1 MGKRRVLVVEDD
13 LGTRRALRGLFHHA
27 GWEVIA
33 VGTVA
38 AGLEALDPP
47 PDCAVLDLMLPD
59 GDGEV
64 ILKKVREDGL
74 PTCVAVCTGTMDP
87 DRIGAVE
94 ALRPEALLQKPVD
107 MRDVFAAF
115 DARKGG

>member
-13 LGTRRALRGLFHHA
+13 AGTRRALRGLFRHA

-59 GDGEV
+59 GGGEA

-74 PTCVAVCTGTMDP
+74 PTRVAVCTGTIDAN
-87 DRIGAVE
+87 RIGVVE
-94 ALRPEALLQKPVD
+94 ALRPEALLQKPID
-107 MRDVFAAF
+107 IRDLFAAC
-115 DARKGG
+115 DAREGG